1 MKRNS
6 LASLLPKTLLILISM
21 MWINTS
27 SGTDKVIRIA
37 IGEGHKALAKNP
49 NYKLRAELP
58 ISEIYKEANI
68 DFEFIYLPNERA
80 IQSVVSGQYDAL
92 GLRISGLDKNPNIIK
107 VDVPLGSFDVYF
119 LSRGDRYINSLEDAK
134 DETVVALHGA
144 RYVDA
149 LKHYKK
155 LHLIHS
161 EEQAALML
169 TKGRADLW
177 LAPLPSYQLVKDTY
191 PEIKISSPIVS
202 RENVYHYI
210 HASQAH
216 QLERLENAAK
226 RFLAKRQ
233 SQANAEQPNKSDKS
247 DL

>member
-1 MKRNS
+1 MTAHK
-6 LASLLPKTLLILISM
+6 LTSLLSKALCILIPIA
-21 MWINTS
+21 WVNIA
-27 SGTDKVIRIA
+27 SGSEDIIRIA

-49 NYKLRAELP
+49 NYKLGVEVP

-68 DFEFIYLPNERA
+68 DFEFVYLPNERA

-92 GLRISGLDKNPNIIK
+92 GLRVAGLDKNPNIIK

-119 LSRGDRYINSLEDAK
+119 LSRGDRYVNNLEGAK

-149 LKHYKK
+149 LKQYKK

-191 PEIKISSPIVS
+191 PEIKISSPVVS

-216 QLERLENAAK
+216 QLERLESAAK

-233 SQANAEQPNKSDKS
+233 SQAKAKQPNKN

>member
-1 MKRNS
+1 MTVHKLTPLLS
-6 LASLLPKTLLILISM
+6 KALCALIPIVWVDIASG
-21 MWINTS
+21 
-27 SGTDKVIRIA
+27 SGDIIKIA
-37 IGEGHKALAKNP
+37 IGEGHKALARNP
-49 NYKLRAELP
+49 NYKLGVEVP
-58 ISEIYKEANI
+58 ISGIYKEANI
-68 DFEFIYLPNERA
+68 DFKFVYLPNERA

-92 GLRISGLDKNPNIIK
+92 GLRVSGLDKNPNIIK
-107 VDVPLGSFDVYF
+107 IDVPLGSFDVYF
-119 LSRGDRYINSLEDAK
+119 LSRGDRYISNLKDAK

-149 LKHYKK
+149 LKQYKK

-177 LAPLPSYQLVKDTY
+177 LAPLPSYQLIKNSY
-191 PEIKISSPIVS
+191 PEIEISSPIVS

-216 QLERLENAAK
+216 HLERLESTAK

-233 SQANAEQPNKSDKS
+233 SQAKAEQPNTK
-247 DL
+247 